1 VVPIGQT
8 YEAVLTVQVT
18 TERFCLRFYYTTS
31 ARKTPMPSVFSKQCS
46 YQEKAICQYWT

>member
-18 TERFCLRFYYTTS
+18 AERFCLRFYYSTK
-31 ARKTPMPSVFSKQCS
+31 APKDAN
-46 YQEKAICQYWT
+46 AICSLETV